1 MDNEKLNYAQDLK
14 NRITNLENDLN
25 TCDIM
30 LNNGHNHLYIKSSS
44 MGFSLPSSLVD
55 TILTI
60 AKKILEKELESAVKE
75 FAYL

>member
-14 NRITNLENDLN
+14 NRITNLENDLK

-44 MGFSLPSSLVD
+44 MGFSLSPSLAD

-60 AKKILEKELESAVKE
+60 ANKTLKKELDSALKE
-75 FAYL
+75 FADL